1 MGVEAVNMDMEYMR
15 EIRENTREIKELLK
29 SILATLEVLED
40 RELFEQIMESD
51 EQIKRG
57 EYERFA

>member
-1 MGVEAVNMDMEYMR
+1 MGAEAASVDMEYMR

-40 RELFEQIMESD
+40 KYLVEQIRESD
-51 EQIKRG
+51 EQIRKG
-57 EYERFA
+57 EYERFI

>member
-1 MGVEAVNMDMEYMR
+1 MDAVGVETSYMK

-40 RELFEQIMESD
+40 RYLVEQIMESE
-51 EQIKRG
+51 EQIKKG
-57 EYERFA
+57 EYERFV

>member
-1 MGVEAVNMDMEYMR
+1 MEAVGMEASYMR

-40 RELFEQIMESD
+40 RYLVEQIRESE

-57 EYERFA
+57 EYERFI

>member
-1 MGVEAVNMDMEYMR
+1 MGTGAVSADMEYMR
-15 EIRENTREIKELLK
+15 EIRENTREIKELLQ

-40 RELFEQIMESD
+40 RYLIEQIRESD

>member
-1 MGVEAVNMDMEYMR
+1 MEAGAEMDYIR
-15 EIRENTREIKELLK
+15 EVRENTKEIKELLK

-40 RELFEQIMESD
+40 RFLVEQIWESE

-57 EYERFA
+57 EYERFL

>member
-1 MGVEAVNMDMEYMR
+1 MGVKAVSMDMEYMR
-15 EIRENTREIKELLK
+15 EIRENTREIKELLQ

-40 RELFEQIMESD
+40 RYLIEQMRESD

>member
-1 MGVEAVNMDMEYMR
+1 MGIEAASMDIEYMR
-15 EIRENTREIKELLK
+15 EIRENTREIKELLQ

-40 RELFEQIMESD
+40 RYLVEQIRESD

>member
-1 MGVEAVNMDMEYMR
+1 MGVEAANMDIEYMH

-29 SILATLEVLED
+29 SILSTLEVLED
-40 RELFEQIMESD
+40 RYLVEQIRESD

-57 EYERFA
+57 EYERFI

>member
-1 MGVEAVNMDMEYMR
+1 MEAVSADMEYMR

-29 SILATLEVLED
+29 SILATLEILED
-40 RELFEQIMESD
+40 KYLVEQIRESD

-57 EYERFA
+57 EYERFI